1 MNNEN
6 DKIVKQKSHFSL
18 LRPKYLSTVDVA
30 LVVVGLEGDME
41 LSHLDMEELQE
52 LSLLGSQGL
61 TLLANTVL
69 VGEGDDSVVQDG
81 GHAQTPELG
90 LHVVGE
96 DLLAAVDGAGGDNK
110 GAGGLNTRASEIRL
124 GVVGEKLFDL
134 LGLSV
139 GEEKTNVANQLLR
152 ELVEVILVLILGG
165 SSQCLG
171 HHLGA
176 AEKETGGLP
185 L

>member
-6 DKIVKQKSHFSL
+6 DKIVTF
-18 LRPKYLSTVDVA
+18 RYFVPKYLSTVDVA
-30 LVVVGLEGDME
+30 LVVVRLEGDME
-41 LSHLDMEELQE
+41 LGHLDMEELQE
-52 LSLLGSQGL
+52 LSLLWGQGL
-61 TLLANTVL
+61 ALLADTVL

-96 DLLAAVDGAGGDNK
+96 NLLAAVDGAGRDDK
-110 GAGGLNTRASEIRL
+110 GAGGLDARASEIRL
-124 GVVGEKLFDL
+124 GVVGKELPDL
-134 LGLSV
+134 LGLRV
-139 GEEKTNVANQLLR
+139 GEEKTNMANQLLR

-176 AEKETGGLP
+176 AEKETGGFP

>member
-1 MNNEN
+1 M
-6 DKIVKQKSHFSL
+6 
-18 LRPKYLSTVDVA
+18 A

-41 LSHLDMEELQE
+41 LGHLDMEELQE
-52 LSLLGSQGL
+52 LSLLGGQGL
-61 TLLANTVL
+61 ALLADTVL
-69 VGEGDDSVVQDG
+69 VGEGNNSVVQDG

-96 DLLAAVDGAGGDNK
+96 DLLAAVDGAGRDDK
-110 GAGGLNTRASEIRL
+110 GAGGLDTRASEIRL
-124 GVVGEKLFDL
+124 GVVGKELPDL

-139 GEEKTNVANQLLR
+139 GEKKTNVADQLLR
-152 ELVEVILVLILGG
+152 ELMEVILVLILRG